1 MHDISQ
7 KLVIATE
14 PGTWEPSGGWSHADL
29 TQMRYDAVIAMFDTQ
44 VGQDLLELGSPDI
57 KQRILDVF
65 AERYEG
71 KFPSTAPFFEYLME
85 VAQDLLR
92 AETQQLVVPKPA
104 PKVATAPVLAPEQKE
119 KLRADEEARKQHE
132 TKIRQFSFLVRNQ
145 LNTRGYQ
152 SLKPCA
158 GIVTVVAPNGQFYEY
173 ENNAFENLYANA
185 VKLGLLNSGG
195 LQ

>member
-104 PKVATAPVLAPEQKE
+104 PKVATAPVLTPEQKE
-119 KLRADEEARKQHE
+119 KLSADEEVRKRHE
-132 TKIRQFSFLVRNQ
+132 GKVKQFAFLVKKQ
-145 LNTRGYQ
+145 LNTRGVN
-152 SLKPCA
+152 SLKPRF
-158 GIVTVVAPNGQFYEY
+158 GVVTVIAETGQSYEY
-173 ENNAFENLYANA
+173 SNDLFESLWSDAA
-185 VKLGLLNSGG
+185 KLGLLTVGG
-195 LQ
+195 L

>member
-7 KLVIATE
+7 KLVIATK

-29 TQMRYDAVIAMFDTQ
+29 TQLRYDAVIEMFNTQ
-44 VGQDLLELGSPDI
+44 VGQDLLELGGDPI

-92 AETQQLVVPKPA
+92 AETEQPVVPKPA
-104 PKVATAPVLAPEQKE
+104 PKVATTPVLTPEQKE

-132 TKIRQFSFLVRNQ
+132 GKVKQFAFLVKKQ
-145 LNTRGYQ
+145 LNTRGVN
-152 SLKPCA
+152 SLKPRF
-158 GIVTVVAPNGQFYEY
+158 GVVTVIAETGQSYEY
-173 ENNAFENLYANA
+173 SNDLFESLWSDAA
-185 VKLGLLNSGG
+185 KLGLLTVGG
-195 LQ
+195 L

>member
-7 KLVIATE
+7 KLVIATK

-29 TQMRYDAVIAMFDTQ
+29 TQLRYNAVIEMFNTQ
-44 VGQDLLELGSPDI
+44 VGQDLLELGGDPI

-65 AERYEG
+65 AERYDG

-92 AETQQLVVPKPA
+92 AETQQPVVPKPA
-104 PKVATAPVLAPEQKE
+104 PKIATAPVLTPEQKE

-132 TKIRQFSFLVRNQ
+132 GKVRQFAHLVRNQ
-145 LNTRGYQ
+145 LNTKGYQ
-152 SLKPCA
+152 SLKPRG
-158 GIVTVVAPNGQFYEY
+158 GIVTVIAPNGQFYEY
-173 ENNAFENLYANA
+173 QNNAFENLYADS